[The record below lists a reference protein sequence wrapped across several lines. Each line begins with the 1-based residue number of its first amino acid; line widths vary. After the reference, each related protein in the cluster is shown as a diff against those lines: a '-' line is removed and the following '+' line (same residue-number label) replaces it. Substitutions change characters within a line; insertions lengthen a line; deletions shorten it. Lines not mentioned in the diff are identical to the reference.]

1 MPNMDPRQMQK
12 LMKQMGINSN
22 EINANR
28 VIIETE
34 NENIIISSP
43 QVTEITMQG
52 QKSYQIAGIVS
63 KEERIKEEDIKLIM
77 ENANCDR
84 ERAIEL
90 LKNANGDIAEAILSA
105 LFLAS
110 SVASRSISCL
120 SSGSFI

>member
-1 MPNMDPRQMQK
+1 MMPNMDPRQMQK

-105 LFLAS
+105 EES
-110 SVASRSISCL
+110 KE
-120 SSGSFI
+120 